1 MSLTIVDIFIC
12 NIMFAM
18 SHIDSRQM
26 VALGVVYLV
35 LKYFHVLKDKDKQ
48 L

>member
-12 NIMFAM
+12 NMFAM